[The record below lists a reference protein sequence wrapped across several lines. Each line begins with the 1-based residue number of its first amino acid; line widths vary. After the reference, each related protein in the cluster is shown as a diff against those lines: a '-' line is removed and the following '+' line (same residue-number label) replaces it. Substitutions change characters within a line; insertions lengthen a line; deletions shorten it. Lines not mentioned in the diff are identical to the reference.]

1 MKITFWE
8 EWKEREGET
17 RISLGDG
24 KLLRVEHRW
33 AVGTGLGSERGPLC
47 SEKRGPGR
55 GSCEAL
61 AEARAVGQGNL

>member
-33 AVGTGLGSERGPLC
+33 AVGTGLGALC

-55 GSCEAL
+55 GSCEAR
-61 AEARAVGQGNL
+61 AEEARAVEQGNL